1 MSSCCA
7 SCPLY
12 ARTAHCH
19 AARSHDT
26 CHAAGPDLTPAATR
40 RAAPP
45 RRWAVWPCPARPRT
59 ETGSLPSTVSY
70 IFAADSLLSAVQ
82 RHDKREGKQ
91 TGPGARTC
99 TEPPRTDPTIHPSMH
114 TQAHT
119 RAHTYAH
126 APRAR
131 CMFTTVSMRMTATP
145 ANDDYWRVLSREGL
159 QQLIITVYTHND

>member
-40 RAAPP
+40 HAAAALGGLARPL
-45 RRWAVWPCPARPRT
+45 RPRT

-82 RHDKREGKQ
+82 RSAMTKGKENG
-91 TGPGARTC
+91 TRRPHMYRT
-99 TEPPRTDPTIHPSMH
+99 TRTDPTIHPSTH

-119 RAHTYAH
+119 HAHTHAH

-131 CMFTTVSMRMTATP
+131 CMFTTVSMRKTATP
-145 ANDDYWRVLSREGL
+145 ANDDYWRVLRSREGL
-159 QQLIITVYTHND
+159 QQLIITVSRL

>member
-1 MSSCCA
+1 MPRRRS
-7 SCPLY
+7 
-12 ARTAHCH
+12 
-19 AARSHDT
+19 RSHARRD
-26 CHAAGPDLTPAATR
+26 APR
-40 RAAPP
+40 RAAAALGRSGPG
-45 RRWAVWPCPARPRT
+45 PARLRT

-82 RHDKREGKQ
+82 RSAMTKGKENG
-91 TGPGARTC
+91 TRRPHMYRT
-99 TEPPRTDPTIHPSMH
+99 TRTDPTIHPSTH

-145 ANDDYWRVLSREGL
+145 ANDDYWRVLRSREGL
-159 QQLIITVYTHND
+159 QQLIITVSRL

>member
-45 RRWAVWPCPARPRT
+45 PRWGGLALARPGCAPRRVACQARCRT
-59 ETGSLPSTVSY
+59 SSRPTPCCLPC
-70 IFAADSLLSAVQ
+70 SAMT
-82 RHDKREGKQ
+82 KGKENG
-91 TGPGARTC
+91 TRRPHMYRT
-99 TEPPRTDPTIHPSMH
+99 TRTDPTIHPSTH

-145 ANDDYWRVLSREGL
+145 ANDDYWRVLRSREGL
-159 QQLIITVYTHND
+159 QQLITTVSRV